1 MSPLARLVVVFHV
14 RQQDVTTMPLAEQQ
28 RGQGIP
34 VGLKL
39 STVQHVRFAMGSVA
53 TSVDRECR
61 RRPPSCYW
69 HRLDRALSV
78 NENMT

>member
-1 MSPLARLVVVFHV
+1 
-14 RQQDVTTMPLAEQQ
+14 MPLAEQQ
-28 RGQGIP
+28 RDLGIP

-39 STVQHVRFAMGSVA
+39 ATVQHVRFAMGSVA

>member
-1 MSPLARLVVVFHV
+1 MS
-14 RQQDVTTMPLAEQQ
+14 LAEQQ

-53 TSVDRECR
+53 TSVDRDAGGV
-61 RRPPSCYW
+61 RPAATGTGSI
-69 HRLDRALSV
+69 ALYQL
-78 NENMT
+78 TKI